1 MLGLE
6 RHCIAALSGV
16 ARASRDEVW
25 RTNTR
30 ERAPH
35 AVAARLF
42 VRADG
47 RKRPRDATELF
58 FFFRSSKNTKNTIV
72 EIAGSF
78 K

>member
-6 RHCIAALSGV
+6 RHCIAASSGV
-16 ARASRDEVW
+16 ARASRDEMW

-47 RKRPRDATELF
+47 RKRPRDAPEL
-58 FFFRSSKNTKNTIV
+58 FFFRSSKNTIV